1 MGPEISGARVAV
13 AGPAADAINVTG
25 GPVIGL
31 DILEQGNGGLPVRS
45 ASALAE
51 GVYMI
56 TTSNYAHIAFGI
68 SSVAADANDA
78 LLAPGE
84 RMLIIPSGSYVSVVG
99 IGNDAVNDIGIIRL
113 TKVQ

>member
-45 ASALAE
+45 ASGLAA
-51 GVYMI
+51 GVYMV
-56 TTSNYAHIAFGI
+56 TTSNYAFVAFGDNTV
-68 SSVAADANDA
+68 VASTSDV

-84 RMLIIPSGSYVSVVG
+84 RCLIVPEGTYVSVLG
-99 IGNDAVNDIGIIRL
+99 IGNTVADQGIVRFA
-113 TKVQ
+113 KVQ